1 MSKRSELKTQ
11 SEFLLPASVI
21 DKQDAARLVEEMER
35 VDSVMT
41 SDKVRA
47 RFRKN
52 VAETPALSEHLTA
65 FLEMNHL
72 AITESKVRT
81 QLVKQLRTMKDTLP
95 VVHMTFATEADP
107 ESLQHIVA
115 WLRETVHPQAVVSV
129 GLQPSLVAGVYLRT
143 ANHVFDLSI
152 RGKLKAQRGAL
163 EKELGAVRG

>member
-1 MSKRSELKTQ
+1 MSKKSELKTN
-11 SEFLLPASVI
+11 SEFLLPASII

-35 VDSVMT
+35 VDSTMT

-47 RFRKN
+47 RFRKGK
-52 VAETPALSEHLTA
+52 AEAPVLSEHLTA
-65 FLEMNHL
+65 FLDINQL
-72 AITESKVRT
+72 DIADSKKRT
-81 QLVKQLRTMKDTLP
+81 QLVKQLRAMKDSLP

-115 WLRETVHPQAVVSV
+115 WLRETVDPQAVISV

>member
-1 MSKRSELKTQ
+1 MSKKSELKAQ
-11 SEFLLPASVI
+11 SEFLLPASII

-35 VDSVMT
+35 IDSIMT
-41 SDKVRA
+41 SDKVRD

-52 VAETPALSEHLTA
+52 TTETPALSEQLSA
-65 FLEMNHL
+65 FLELNHL
-72 AITESKVRT
+72 TITESKVRT

-95 VVHMTFATEADP
+95 VVHMTFATDADP